1 MALSSDVI
9 REFAKQAIGETET
22 VSAGKEVTGT
32 ATVYNGKYYVTLDG
46 TDQLTPILSST
57 VGMKAGDRVTVLIAD
72 HTAKVTGNVTDPS
85 TQKSTFENYSDDTN
99 TKISE
104 FETVI
109 AGKVDTDALNAQIGR
124 IDTLTT
130 DNVLVKERLTATEA
144 SIGTLEAKDVEIS
157 GKVTA
162 LEGEID
168 KLDVDSLTTEKLDAK
183 YATVENLTATNQT
196 VNNLSATYGKFE
208 IATTEK
214 LEAQDASIKT
224 LDSEKLSVTDAEAKY
239 ANIDF
244 ANIGKA
250 AIESFFTKSGM
261 IGDLVVGDGTITGTL
276 VGVTIKGDLIEGG
289 TVKADK
295 LVVKGSDGLFYKLNT
310 DGVTTS
316 AEQTDENSL
325 NGSVITAK
333 SITAEKVSVND
344 LVAFGATIGG
354 FHITDSSIY
363 SGTKESATNTVRGV
377 FMDDDGELA
386 VGDGTNY
393 LRYYRDEE
401 GNYKLELSASSVML
415 KAGSV
420 SVADAIDAA
429 TTKADAAKEAADSVK
444 ETADSA
450 KETAEAASTAA
461 TEAKQGA
468 NSAQVNAE
476 RAQETA
482 SAAVESIT
490 NNINP
495 ALDAINASIASMVQG
510 ADGTSLMT
518 QDENG
523 WHFDITSIQSAIQQ
537 NASSIEGVS
546 GDVANAQQVADAA
559 QELANAIAEKTAY
572 ITIGTYEDMPC
583 MTLGAQ
589 DSPFK
594 ARITNTALEFMQGEQ
609 VVAYISNQQLYI
621 KASTVVD
628 ELKIGDETGYI
639 WKRREN
645 GHLGLRYVGGQYNL
659 LSGTADFSGR
669 YSWDCSSTGTWDGLT
684 YITQQ
689 TPSSGYID
697 MCQWL
702 VTDIIQADTDY
713 TLSFWAKTTASVS
726 ICSYL
731 YPDAVAGTQSDGAT
745 VRTIS
750 NTGWQRFSVTWRTAS
765 SLSGIKYLLPLRL
778 MPGNT
783 AGISVSLC
791 GVKLE
796 LGTVATEWMP
806 SANE

>member
-32 ATVYNGKYYVTLDG
+32 ATVYEGKYYVTLDG

-99 TKISE
+99 KKISE

-109 AGKVDTDALNAQIGR
+109 AGKVDTDALNAQVAR

-214 LEAQDASIKT
+214 LEAQDASIKA
-224 LDSEKLSVTDAEAKY
+224 LDAGKLSVTDAEAKY
-239 ANIDF
+239 ANIEF
-244 ANIGKA
+244 TNIGKA
-250 AIESFFTKSGM
+250 AIESFFSKSGM
-261 IGDLVVGDGTITGTL
+261 IGDLVVGEGTITGTL

-316 AEQTDENSL
+316 AEQTNENSL

-354 FHITDSSIY
+354 FTITDSSLY
-363 SGTKESATNTVRGV
+363 SGVKESATNTARGV
-377 FMDDDGELA
+377 FMDKDGELA

-393 LRYYRDEE
+393 LRYYKDDT
-401 GNYKLELSASSVML
+401 GAYKLELSASSVML

-420 SVADAIDAA
+420 SVADALDAA

-450 KETAEAASTAA
+450 KETAEAASDTA
-461 TEAKQGA
+461 TEAKKNA
-468 NSAQVNAE
+468 DSAQTNAD
-476 RAQETA
+476 RAQEMA

-495 ALDAINASIASMVQG
+495 ALDTINASIASMVQG

-523 WHFDITSIQSAIQQ
+523 WHFDISTIQSAIQQ

-546 GDVANAQQVADAA
+546 GDVAKAQQVADAA
-559 QELANAIAEKTAY
+559 QELADAIAEKTAY
-572 ITIGTYEDMPC
+572 ITIGTYEDKPC

-628 ELKIGDETGYI
+628 ELKIGDETGYV

-645 GHLGLRYVGGQYNL
+645 GHLGLRYVGG
-659 LSGTADFSGR
+659 
-669 YSWDCSSTGTWDGLT
+669 
-684 YITQQ
+684 
-689 TPSSGYID
+689 
-697 MCQWL
+697 
-702 VTDIIQADTDY
+702 
-713 TLSFWAKTTASVS
+713 
-726 ICSYL
+726 
-731 YPDAVAGTQSDGAT
+731 AV
-745 VRTIS
+745 
-750 NTGWQRFSVTWRTAS
+750 
-765 SLSGIKYLLPLRL
+765 
-778 MPGNT
+778 
-783 AGISVSLC
+783 
-791 GVKLE
+791 
-796 LGTVATEWMP
+796 
-806 SANE
+806 